1 MNQIHV
7 DYSILVE
14 VMQEK
19 ISAQLNQIVALEARV
34 KVYDNALTEALHKVS
49 EPTLKKTS
57 SRKKTVHTVEKEDD
71 NTF

>member
-1 MNQIHV
+1 MNQIQV

-34 KVYDNALTEALHKVS
+34 RAYDNALTEALNKVS
-49 EPTLKKTS
+49 EPTIKKTS
-57 SRKKTVHTVEKEDD
+57 SRKKTVNTVESEN